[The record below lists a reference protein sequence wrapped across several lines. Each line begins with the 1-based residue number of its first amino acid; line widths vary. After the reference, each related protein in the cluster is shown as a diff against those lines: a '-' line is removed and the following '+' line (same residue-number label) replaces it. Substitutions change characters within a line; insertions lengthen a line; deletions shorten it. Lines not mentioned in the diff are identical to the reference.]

1 MTPLSMKLFISF
13 LFLTSLSFAADKPVL
28 LDEAGVQSLG
38 IETIEAT
45 ETTFEE
51 TTFALGRIEEI
62 PESHAVLS
70 SRIPG
75 RVVGLEVR
83 EGDTVTAGQTLAK
96 VESRQPG
103 DPPPVIEL
111 KAPINGLVLESHVR
125 LGEPVEP
132 EKELLDISDLS
143 EVHAIARVPEHQ
155 ASKLSP
161 GTTASIRISALGD
174 QPLEGKLIRFG
185 TTADRERATIDA
197 IFLVK
202 NPGLRLRPGM
212 RAEFEIVTARSENV
226 LTIPKEAIQGDPSN
240 RHVFVKDFNIPNAFL
255 RSPVKTGRAN
265 GSQVEILSGVFP
277 GDLVVTRGSYA
288 LGFVGSGS
296 GVSLKE
302 ALDAAHGHEH
312 NEDGSE
318 VTAAQKAARA
328 SGAEHDHDDHDHD
341 HEKAAPAW
349 RERLFMGLSA
359 LFAVLLV
366 IVLIAKRGPTPTD
379 A

>member
-1 MTPLSMKLFISF
+1 MNFKSFTLAAAGILSLLAPS
-13 LFLTSLSFAADKPVL
+13 SAAEKPVL
-28 LDEAGVQSLG
+28 LDETGVQSLG
-38 IETIEAT
+38 IETVEAS
-45 ETTFEE
+45 ESTFEE

-62 PESHAVLS
+62 PEKHAVLS

-75 RVVGLEVR
+75 RVVGLEAR
-83 EGDTVTAGQTLAK
+83 EGDMVTAGQTIAR

-103 DPPPVIEL
+103 DPPPTIEL
-111 KAPINGLVLESHVR
+111 KAPISGLVVESHVR

-132 EKELLDISDLS
+132 EKELLDISDLTD
-143 EVHAIARVPEHQ
+143 VHAIARVPEHQ
-155 ASKLSP
+155 TSKLPP
-161 GTTASIRISALGD
+161 GTTAIIRISALGD
-174 QPLEGKLIRFG
+174 QPLEGKLVRFG

-202 NPGLRLRPGM
+202 NPDNRLRPGM
-212 RAEFEIVTARSENV
+212 RAEFEIITDRHENV
-226 LTIPKEAIQGDPSN
+226 LTIPKEAVQGDPSN
-240 RHVFVKDFNIPNAFL
+240 RHVFLKDFNIPNAFI
-255 RSPVKTGRAN
+255 RSAVRTGRTN
-265 GSQVEILSGVFP
+265 GTQVEILSGVFP

-318 VTAAQKAARA
+318 MSADQKAARDKGGA
-328 SGAEHDHDDHDHD
+328 SGGDHDHD
-341 HEKAAPAW
+341 HGYEANPL
-349 RERLFMGLSA
+349 RERLFMGA
-359 LFAVLLV
+359 TAVLALALV
-366 IVLIAKRGPTPTD
+366 IVLFIRRGTPSTE

>member
-1 MTPLSMKLFISF
+1 MIHPSMKLFVPF
-13 LFLTSLSFAADKPVL
+13 LLLSSLAFAADKPVL

-38 IETIEAT
+38 IETVEAA
-45 ETTFEE
+45 EVTFEE

-62 PESHAVLS
+62 PENHAVLS

-75 RVVGLEVR
+75 RVVGLDVR
-83 EGDTVTAGQTLAK
+83 EGDTVTAGQTLVK

-103 DPPPVIEL
+103 DPPPVIDL

-155 ASKLSP
+155 TSKLPP
-161 GTTASIRISALGD
+161 GTTATIRISALGD

-185 TTADRERATIDA
+185 TIADRERATIDA

-202 NPGLRLRPGM
+202 NPDLRLRPGM

-240 RHVFVKDFNIPNAFL
+240 RHVFIKDFNIPNAFL

-318 VTAAQKAARA
+318 MTAAQKAARA
-328 SGAEHDHDDHDHD
+328 SGGGDDDHDHD
-341 HEKAAPAW
+341 HEKEAPAW
-349 RERLFMGLSA
+349 REKLFMGLSA
-359 LFAVLLV
+359 LFAMLLV
-366 IVLIAKRGPTPTD
+366 IVLVVKRGPTPTD

>member
-1 MTPLSMKLFISF
+1 MNFKSF
-13 LFLTSLSFAADKPVL
+13 LLATAGCLTLTAASHAADKPVM
-28 LDEAGVQSLG
+28 LDEAGVRSLG
-38 IETIEAT
+38 IETIEAA

-51 TTFALGRIEEI
+51 ATFALGRIEEI
-62 PESHAVLS
+62 PEKHAVLS

-75 RVVGLEVR
+75 RIVGLEAR
-83 EGDTVTAGQTLAK
+83 EGDTVTAGQTIAR

-103 DPPPVIEL
+103 DPPPTIEL
-111 KAPINGLVLESHVR
+111 KAPISGLVVESHVR

-132 EKELLDISDLS
+132 EKELLDISDLTD
-143 EVHAIARVPEHQ
+143 VHAIARVPEHQ
-155 ASKLSP
+155 TSKLPP
-161 GTTASIRISALGD
+161 GTTAIIRISALGD
-174 QPLEGKLIRFG
+174 QPLEGKLVRFG

-202 NPGLRLRPGM
+202 NPDNRLRPGM
-212 RAEFEIVTARSENV
+212 RAEFEIITAKHDNV
-226 LTIPKEAIQGDPSN
+226 LTIPKEAVQGDPSN
-240 RHVFVKDFNIPNAFL
+240 RHVFLKDFNIPNAFV
-255 RSPVKTGRAN
+255 RSPVKTGRTN
-265 GSQVEILSGVFP
+265 GTQVEILSGVFA

-318 VTAAQKAARA
+318 VTAEQKAAREKGGA
-328 SGAEHDHDDHDHD
+328 SAGDHDHD
-341 HEKAAPAW
+341 HAEASPV
-349 RERLFMGLSA
+349 RERIFMGTT
-359 LFAVLLV
+359 AVLALALV
-366 IVLIAKRGPTPTD
+366 IVLFIRRGNPTTE

>member
-1 MTPLSMKLFISF
+1 MIHPSMKLFVPF
-13 LFLTSLSFAADKPVL
+13 LLLTSLAFAADKPVL

-38 IETIEAT
+38 IETVEAA
-45 ETTFEE
+45 EVTFEE

-62 PESHAVLS
+62 PENHAVLS

-75 RVVGLEVR
+75 RVVGLDVR
-83 EGDTVTAGQTLAK
+83 EGDTVTAGQTLVK

-103 DPPPVIEL
+103 DPPPVIDL

-155 ASKLSP
+155 TSKLPP
-161 GTTASIRISALGD
+161 GTTATIRISALGD

-185 TTADRERATIDA
+185 TIADRERATIDA

-202 NPGLRLRPGM
+202 NPDLRLRPGM

-240 RHVFVKDFNIPNAFL
+240 RHVFIKDFNIPNAFL

-318 VTAAQKAARA
+318 MTAEQKAARA
-328 SGAEHDHDDHDHD
+328 AGGGHDDHDHD
-341 HEKAAPAW
+341 HEKEAPAW
-349 RERLFMGLSA
+349 REKLLMGLSA
-359 LFAVLLV
+359 LFALLLV
-366 IVLIAKRGPTPTD
+366 IVLVVKRGPTPTD

>member
-1 MTPLSMKLFISF
+1 MKPFVLL
-13 LFLTSLSFAADKPVL
+13 LFLTSLAHAIEKPVL

-38 IETIEAT
+38 IQTVEAA

-51 TTFALGRIEEI
+51 TAFALGRIEEI
-62 PESHAVLS
+62 PENHAVLS

-75 RVVGLEVR
+75 RVVGLEAR
-83 EGDTVTAGQTLAK
+83 EGDTVTAGQTLVR

-103 DPPPVIEL
+103 DPPPVIDL
-111 KAPINGLVLESHVR
+111 KAPISGLLVESHVR

-132 EKELLDISDLS
+132 EKELLDISDLA
-143 EVHAIARVPEHQ
+143 EVHAIARIPEHQ
-155 ASKLSP
+155 VSKLPP
-161 GTTASIRISALGD
+161 GTTAIIRISALGD
-174 QPLEGKLIRFG
+174 QPLEGKLVRFG

-202 NPGLRLRPGM
+202 NPGLHLRPGM
-212 RAEFEIVTARSENV
+212 RAEFEIITSRSENV

-277 GDLVVTRGSYA
+277 GDLVVTTGSYS
-288 LGFVGSGS
+288 LGFVGSSS

-318 VTAAQKAARA
+318 KTASQKAA
-328 SGAEHDHDDHDHD
+328 GQEHEDHDHD
-341 HEKAAPAW
+341 HDHAEAAPPW
-349 RERLFMGLSA
+349 REKLFIGTTA
-359 LFAVLLV
+359 LLALVLAV
-366 IVLIAKRGPTPTD
+366 VLFSKRGPASTSTG